1 MSQERHTGIVKW
13 FNNKTGYGFI
23 QNINMNKE
31 DDIFVHHQHL
41 RVENQYKYLV
51 QGEYVEYF
59 KKTLE
64 GKHKYIASDVS
75 GIQGGPLMCV
85 TRQKAKESYES

>member
-1 MSQERHTGIVKW
+1 MTERYTGIVKW

-23 QNINMNKE
+23 QNINMTKE

-51 QGEYVEYF
+51 QGEYVEYV

-64 GKHKYIASDVS
+64 GKHKHVASDVS
-75 GIQGGPLMCV
+75 GIQGGPLMCE
-85 TRQKAKESYES
+85 TRHKAKESYES